1 MKWIFLATLC
11 AVFMATAP
19 LPAQTSPAPLN
30 GWIFS
35 GTEQGSADTVY
46 TRYLP
51 RGSDTCQLFGHRT
64 NVTTHTVV
72 TWTKTFSRTYRTPS
86 YLSLDV
92 RLHGTLP
99 QNILNT
105 ARFWMYVGNDSCLYP
120 VGTGQQAYFQLTPGD
135 TVWWFPPQFRMDHV
149 AVPYFNKVKITFFL
163 GIPLIDGMEYVFDN
177 LRACYGFGPTSDS
190 TVLID
195 RFGEQQG
202 VASVEYVPGNIP
214 SGFSLAQNYPNPFNP
229 TTVIGFT
236 VPEAADL
243 SLIVYS
249 LLGTPVQTLAEG
261 RFAPGT
267 YRAVVN
273 ATLLASGP
281 YFYQLRTNRLVMTR
295 KMLLV
300 R

>member
-1 MKWIFLATLC
+1 MKWIFSFVVLSALGII
-11 AVFMATAP
+11 VP
-19 LPAQTSPAPLN
+19 LYAQTSPAPLN

-64 NVTTHTVV
+64 NITTHTAV
-72 TWTKTFSRTYRTPS
+72 TWTKTLSRSYRTPS
-86 YLSLDV
+86 YISLDV
-92 RLHGTLP
+92 RLNGMLP
-99 QNILNT
+99 QNHNM
-105 ARFWMYVGNDSCLYP
+105 ARFWMYIGTDSCLYP
-120 VGTGQQAYFQLTPGD
+120 VGRDPQEYFQLFPGD
-135 TVWWFPPQFRMDHV
+135 TTWWFPPEFLMTRV
-149 AVPYFNKVKITFFL
+149 GVPYFNTVKLVFFL
-163 GIPLIDGMEYVFDN
+163 GFPAIDGMEYVFDN
-177 LRACYGFGPTSDS
+177 LRACYGNGPILDS
-190 TVLID
+190 TVIID
-195 RFGEQQG
+195 KFGEQQG
-202 VASVEYVPGNIP
+202 AASVEYVPGNIP

-249 LLGTPVQTLAEG
+249 LLGTPVQILAEG
-261 RFAPGT
+261 QFAPGT